1 MDLTVFIPTRGR
13 TGIEHITLNEIKK
26 FSNRRAVV
34 VCPQN
39 EVSHYRN
46 NMMDH
51 QRQYEVMPCDKE
63 GIGPTRQWIIE
74 NSPTR
79 GVVMLDDD
87 MYFSHRPVP
96 EQPRPLERVTTLEPM
111 FEWISEQFDAGFPHG
126 GISARQGN
134 QHIERP
140 WADCIRVNNAHF
152 FDRDVFMAEGIRFDA
167 LPVME
172 DFHVT
177 LSLLLKGYPNRV
189 AYHYCWSQRGSG
201 FRGGCSLYRTDA
213 VQAQAAEALH
223 AAFPNYVKVVE
234 KESDSQHGAMAKRKD
249 VNIGWL
255 KAWAD
260 RSNKTALPFAFHND
274 DGFTIK
280 FMYQP
285 AVPDLR
291 RR

>member
-1 MDLTVFIPTRGR
+1 MELTVFIPTRGR
-13 TGIEHITLNEIKK
+13 TGIEHITLNELEK
-26 FSNRRAVV
+26 FTSREQVV
-34 VCPQN
+34 VCPPN
-39 EVSHYRN
+39 EASHYAHKGN
-46 NMMDH
+46 GK
-51 QRQYEVMPCDKE
+51 VMICAKE

-87 MYFSHRPVP
+87 MYFSHRPTP
-96 EQPRPLERVTTLEPM
+96 EQPRPLKRVTTLEPM
-111 FEWISEQFDAGFPHG
+111 FEWIGQQLDAGYAHG

-152 FDRDVFMAEGIRFDA
+152 FDRDVFMQEGIRFDA

-201 FRGGCSLYRTDA
+201 FRGGCSLYRTNEL
-213 VQAQAAEALH
+213 QAQAAEGLH

-234 KESDSQHGAMAKRKD
+234 KTSDSQHGAMAARKD

-260 RSNKTALPFAFHND
+260 RKSTLCTCGLEYPGDIHFPSCVASLSYTAA
-274 DGFTIK
+274 T
-280 FMYQP
+280 
-285 AVPDLR
+285 PDLR

>member
-26 FSNRRAVV
+26 FSNRLPTV
-34 VCPQN
+34 VCPPSEFQ
-39 EVSHYRN
+39 HYNSRN
-46 NMMDH
+46 
-51 QRQYEVMPCDKE
+51 VPVLTCDKE

-96 EQPRPLERVTTLEPM
+96 EQTRPLERVTTLEPM
-111 FEWISEQFDAGFPHG
+111 FEWISMQLDAGYAHG

-134 QHIERP
+134 QHIELP
-140 WADCIRVNNAHF
+140 SADCIRVNNAHF
-152 FDRDVFMAEGIRFDA
+152 FDRDVFMAEDIRFDA

-201 FRGGCSLYRTDA
+201 FKGGCSLYRTNA
-213 VQAQAAEALH
+213 LQAQAAEGLY
-223 AAFPNYVKVVE
+223 AAFPKYVKIVE
-234 KESDSQHGAMAKRKD
+234 KTSDSQHGTMAARKD

-260 RSNKTALPFAFHND
+260 RRPLREVEQFLHAT
-274 DGFTIK
+274 
-280 FMYQP
+280 
-285 AVPDLR
+285 PDLR